1 MATEVIDR
9 TFVDSLIDSIVRPT
23 ADELM
28 ETRYFKDLRAGTLT
42 TRRLQGFALQHHFHN
57 RSILKGFALN
67 AIKASDDPDAFMGT
81 LHGIEEELTHP
92 DLCKKFGLAMGLSDE
107 DFETEMP
114 ILEQLAF
121 TGVSVATSLII
132 KSPAARRAGP
142 MCSEMLVQRYS
153 AELAEYLA
161 KAPYNVPEDALE
173 FFTVHAVA
181 DIEHAERAAQV
192 VARLATTNA
201 VKEEVR
207 AFVGY
212 KARMKI
218 AKWEGIYDAYA

>member
-1 MATEVIDR
+1 MATEVVDR

-23 ADELM
+23 ADQLM

-42 TRRLQGFALQHHFHN
+42 TRRMQGFALQHHFHK
-57 RSILKGFALN
+57 RSILKGFAIN
-67 AIKASDDPDAFMGT
+67 AVKATDDPAAFLGA
-81 LHGIEEELTHP
+81 LHGIEEEITHP
-92 DLCKKFGLAMGLSDE
+92 DLCKKFGLALGLTDE

-114 ILEQLAF
+114 ILEQLIF
-121 TGVSVATSLII
+121 TGVSVATTMII
-132 KSPAARRAGP
+132 KSQAARRAGP

-161 KAPYNVPEDALE
+161 KAPYNISNDALE

-181 DIEHAERAAQV
+181 DIEHAERAAQA
-192 VARLATTNA
+192 VARLATTDR
-201 VKEEVR
+201 VKDEVR